1 MLRKVCGEMKVV
13 EYKITRG
20 FTMHEL
26 CIIRDA
32 LELLAESSPDYAE
45 LLDILFILERVNATT
60 GAYSYV
66 EV

>member
-1 MLRKVCGEMKVV
+1 MVV

-26 CIIRDA
+26 RIIRDA

-60 GAYSYV
+60 GVYSYV

>member
-1 MLRKVCGEMKVV
+1 MSVV

-26 CIIRDA
+26 RIIRDA

-45 LLDILFILERVNATT
+45 LFDILFILERVTATT
-60 GAYSYV
+60 GAYNYA
-66 EV
+66 

>member
-1 MLRKVCGEMKVV
+1 MSVV

-26 CIIRDA
+26 RIIRDA

-45 LLDILFILERVNATT
+45 LLDILFILERVTATT
-60 GAYSYV
+60 GAYDYA
-66 EV
+66 